1 MPEVYNWQLG
11 RKMLYPYEERHPK
24 WQFAFVF
31 NINRCLACQ
40 TCSMADKST
49 WLFSKGQE
57 YMWWNNVET
66 KPYGGYPQFYDVKI
80 TQLIE
85 QVNPGGQV
93 WNVRV
98 GRKHHAPYGVFEG
111 MTIFDAGAK
120 VGQAAIGYIPTDQE
134 WRFVN
139 IYEDTAT
146 SMRALVEGIDKTGF
160 SRDEPWKMTGSSLPE
175 HETFFFYLQ
184 RICNHC
190 TYPGCLAACPR
201 KAIYKRPEDGIVLI
215 DQNRCRGYKKCVE

>member
-1 MPEVYNWQLG
+1 
-11 RKMLYPYEERHPK
+11 
-24 WQFAFVF
+24 
-31 NINRCLACQ
+31 
-40 TCSMADKST
+40 
-49 WLFSKGQE
+49 
-57 YMWWNNVET
+57 VET
-66 KPYGGYPQFYDVKI
+66 KPYGGYPQFCDVKI
-80 TQLIE
+80 TQLVE

-175 HETFFFYLQ
+175 HETFL
-184 RICNHC
+184 
-190 TYPGCLAACPR
+190 PR
-201 KAIYKRPEDGIVLI
+201 HSP
-215 DQNRCRGYKKCVE
+215 RGYARQMFGPGVDNAIEKYLVPSRELLAVLQLWRASQQIVFRYDVIPGPKVFETQIHGKRFEMYNDTVLGFNKSGKEVARVQVEEPIYIRPAERVTWL

>member
-1 MPEVYNWQLG
+1 M
-11 RKMLYPYEERHPK
+11 
-24 WQFAFVF
+24 
-31 NINRCLACQ
+31 
-40 TCSMADKST
+40 
-49 WLFSKGQE
+49 
-57 YMWWNNVET
+57 
-66 KPYGGYPQFYDVKI
+66 
-80 TQLIE
+80 
-85 QVNPGGQV
+85 
-93 WNVRV
+93 RV

-146 SMRALVEGIDKTGF
+146 SMRSLVEGIDKSGF
-160 SRDEPWKMTGSSLPE
+160 SRDEPWRLTGSSLPE

-190 TYPGCLAACPR
+190 TYPDAWRPVRARRSTSGR
-201 KAIYKRPEDGIVLI
+201 KTAS
-215 DQNRCRGYKKCVE
+215 C